1 MEYNSDFRY
10 DLKIGQEYETLLSEV
25 IESTIEVKRDFKC
38 YETGNLFVEYESR
51 GKKSGIST
59 TQAKWWVYWF
69 SKTRCILIET
79 SELKQLC
86 RKYLGTSRDVLGGD
100 SNTSKGI
107 LLPTKDFLDKSINY

>member
-38 YETGNLFVEYESR
+38 YDTGNLFVEYESR

-69 SKTRCILIET
+69 SKTRSILIET

-86 RKYLGTSRDVLGGD
+86 RKYVGTSRDILGGD

-107 LLPTKDFLDKSINY
+107 LLPMEDLIKKI

>member
-38 YETGNLFVEYESR
+38 YDTGNLFVEYESR

-69 SKTRCILIET
+69 SKTRSILIET
-79 SELKQLC
+79 SELKQMC
-86 RKYLGTSRDVLGGD
+86 RKYVKRLYCHDYPKSA
-100 SNTSKGI
+100 K
-107 LLPTKDFLDKSINY
+107 FLQKNFFRALI